1 MLESVSALLSL
12 TRVIPPTPPEGC
24 CCRRPGCH
32 HLRRRSCVPSVAS
45 VTLSGCRAVVAT
57 GRCLGALLL
66 VLGGS
71 PLEGGSLDGLVDLV
85 AGLVGGL
92 RGHVAQCEVVSVL
105 LPGTRNAGVKRA
117 DDTTSCISASFQ
129 TASTCVSMFVID
141 ITGNSNVSVRSVV
154 R

>member
-1 MLESVSALLSL
+1 MVALKSVKIREIRCF
-12 TRVIPPTPPEGC
+12 TPPTPLEGC
-24 CCRRPGCH
+24 HRPGCR

-71 PLEGGSLDGLVDLV
+71 PGEGGTLDGLVDLV

-92 RGHVAQCEVVSVL
+92 RGHVAQSEVVS
-105 LPGTRNAGVKRA
+105 
-117 DDTTSCISASFQ
+117 
-129 TASTCVSMFVID
+129 
-141 ITGNSNVSVRSVV
+141 
-154 R
+154 